1 MADRA
6 LNIAAVTLAVL
17 IPFVVGLAAALLV
30 RGPGPAVGSALVLCS
45 CWAVGMGLLV
55 GFLWRWLR

>member
-1 MADRA
+1 MADRV
-6 LNIAAVTLAVL
+6 LNVAGSALAVL

-45 CWAVGMGLLV
+45 FWAVGIGVIAVLLR
-55 GFLWRWLR
+55 RWLR